1 MVTMEASP
9 STQDALLRRLS
20 PLVMGGAGFS
30 YQLHPQPES
39 LPVRRIIKRA
49 FDLGLRTI
57 DTSPYYEPS
66 EQLIGAALC
75 HPEMTSSYK
84 RSDYILMTK
93 VGRIRQDHFDYSP
106 EWIRKS
112 VARSLHRFGTSYLD
126 VVFCHDVEYVSIEEA
141 ARAVETL
148 YALSS
153 SGVIRCVGISGAD
166 LTVLEAVALRVL
178 SQTGR
183 AVDVI
188 QAWGQLTLQNTQLEQ
203 RGLEAF
209 RRAGVKAVCSSSPLG
224 VGLLRSD
231 GVPVG
236 ALGNWHPAPPELRAV
251 CQKAAQWVQDQGDNL
266 ASVALRFAISR
277 AQRACRADFTVT
289 TITGISSISDL
300 EENVRAAKTI
310 LQKSGATSTNSETGS
325 LDDMLFQYGGL
336 NEETVERDRHLYEGV
351 SKILGPWLDYDF
363 VGRPKSSVQAPVK
376 ADVKIVTSSM
386 GVSNHLPTVSR
397 WPTTQTVV
405 AQR

>member
-1 MVTMEASP
+1 MEVSP
-9 STQDALLRRLS
+9 STQDAVLKRLS

-39 LPVRRIIKRA
+39 LPVRRIIKTA
-49 FDLGLRTI
+49 FDLGLRAI

-75 HPEMTSSYK
+75 HPEMISSYK
-84 RSDYILMTK
+84 RSDYVLMTK
-93 VGRIRQDHFDYSP
+93 VGRLGQDHFDYSP
-106 EWIRKS
+106 EWIRNS
-112 VARSLHRFGTSYLD
+112 VARSLQRFGTSYLD
-126 VVFCHDVEYVSIEEA
+126 VVFCHDVEFVSIEEA

-148 YALSS
+148 YGLSS
-153 SGVIRCVGISGAD
+153 SGVVRCVGISGAD
-166 LTVLEAVALRVL
+166 ITVLEAVALRVL

-188 QAWGQLTLQNTQLEQ
+188 QAWGQLTLQNTRLEQ

-251 CQKAAQWVQDQGDNL
+251 CQQAAKWVQDQGDNL

-277 AQRACRADFTVT
+277 AQQACRSGFNVT
-289 TITGISSISDL
+289 TITGITSLSDL
-300 EENVRAAKTI
+300 EENILAAQTI
-310 LQKSGATSTNSETGS
+310 LQKPDTRY

-336 NEETVERDRHLYEGV
+336 NEETVERDRPLYEGV

-363 VGRPKSSVQAPVK
+363 VGPPKSHVQAQVK
-376 ADVKIVTSSM
+376 PDVKIIPSTM
-386 GVSNHLPTVSR
+386 GDSNHVPTVSSWLR
-397 WPTTQTVV
+397 TKTVV
-405 AQR
+405 AQQ